1 MLAHRCRCCCRRCA
15 AVAAVAVSSAPLLS
29 WQPEATAACC
39 ALLIQEPAGQCACAA
54 RAVYVREPKPVI
66 GKTDTATHR
75 QPVVNCVRRQ
85 LPLALCV
92 RVYACVSE
100 CERGTEHR
108 AGRVLERVSAVVCSC
123 CRRRCRCHRRRQRR
137 HLSAART
144 IFVGSKR
151 KPNSRQAFP
160 SANSHIQELKPK
172 RHSSGPAAT
181 ATATATAT

>member
-1 MLAHRCRCCCRRCA
+1 MCA
-15 AVAAVAVSSAPLLS
+15 P
-29 WQPEATAACC
+29 TAA
-39 ALLIQEPAGQCACAA
+39 AGSVCAC
-54 RAVYVREPKPVI
+54 V
-66 GKTDTATHR
+66 
-75 QPVVNCVRRQ
+75 CVCQ
-85 LPLALCV
+85 
-92 RVYACVSE
+92 
-100 CERGTEHR
+100 RGTEHR
-108 AGRVLERVSAVVCSC
+108 AGRVLERVSAVLCSC

-181 ATATATAT
+181 ATQQRERSSSSTGSSSTGSSTGSSSVSGSGNLRLRLRLRLSGQKAS